1 MLTEK
6 GTLHYGVEH
15 EGKLHVDF
23 ELRMPTIGDNIA
35 AIEEFGVDS
44 NLKLNVAMMA
54 RCLVKLGDIPAEVIN
69 YELLANHVID
79 EDYDVLADARDRLK
93 KKRTELKNTSPA
105 IAQPSPSSANTASVS
120 NVSGN

>member
-54 RCLVKLGDIPAEVIN
+54 RCLVKLGEIPAEEIN

-105 IAQPSPSSANTASVS
+105 IAQPSPSSANTGSVS

>member
-23 ELRMPTIGDNIA
+23 ELRMPTIGDNIE

-54 RCLVKLGDIPAEVIN
+54 RCLVKLGEIPAEVIN

-79 EDYDVLADARDRLK
+79 EDYDVLAEARDRLK

-105 IAQPSPSSANTASVS
+105 IEQPSPSSANTASVS
-120 NVSGN
+120 NASGN

>member
-54 RCLVKLGDIPAEVIN
+54 RCLVKLGDIPAEKIN
-69 YELLANHVID
+69 YELLANHAVD
-79 EDYDVLADARDRLK
+79 EDYEILAKARDALK
-93 KKRTELKNTSPA
+93 KKRMELSLTSPT
-105 IAQPSPSSANTASVS
+105 IVQPPSSSVNTASAS
-120 NVSGN
+120 NVSVN

>member
-15 EGKLHVDF
+15 GGKLHVDF